1 MKTAPL
7 LHPHAHPSIPYWNS
21 VFSWQMFVLPT
32 KRGHISW
39 NAALHGD
46 AIGRAGTKPSLA
58 IVYSGNCFDASYAN
72 FCIGVKLWK
81 EEGLCCTLVMAGS
94 RVMGHNMLTR
104 HHPQWPF
111 HIWSVASPGQLE
123 AVGGETKLY
132 QTQPGGKSWLY
143 SKLLKP
149 CHKLL
154 GLEFFPEWGGSVAN
168 SFFSMKK
175 MDAW

>member
-1 MKTAPL
+1 
-7 LHPHAHPSIPYWNS
+7 
-21 VFSWQMFVLPT
+21 MFVLPT
-32 KRGHISW
+32 KRRHISW

-123 AVGGETKLY
+123 AGGWGNKALSNSTR
-132 QTQPGGKSWLY
+132 GGRAGCIQNYWSHVTNCRVL
-143 SKLLKP
+143 
-149 CHKLL
+149 
-154 GLEFFPEWGGSVAN
+154 N
-168 SFFSMKK
+168 SFQSGEVLLQTLFQHEKK
-175 MDAW
+175 MDTW